1 MNELQGMSDPKPM
14 ATDTTPPQRFR
25 RPSPLLWVV
34 VPVFLVL
41 LIQGVLVMEI
51 TPTRLASGAVN
62 LMHFIGRAFP
72 PYLSDLDVIGWAM
85 LETLYIAL
93 VGVTAG
99 VVLSVPFAF
108 LAARNTAPHV
118 SVRVVTRF
126 LIAAMR
132 TIPDLVWA
140 LIFVVSVGLGPLAG
154 VLAIV
159 MDTIG
164 FAARFFSERIEEVHP
179 GPSEALTSTG
189 AGRLSVIGGAIM
201 PETLASMT
209 ATSLF
214 SVEKALRSA
223 VTLGLVGAGGIGVEL
238 AAAMRLFNYDEA
250 LTIILAILI
259 CVLGFEQLSSAI
271 RKRVI

>member
-1 MNELQGMSDPKPM
+1 MKDLDAAASAANAPPPRLRKPSLF
-14 ATDTTPPQRFR
+14 AWGVT
-25 RPSPLLWVV
+25 LA
-34 VPVFLVL
+34 FLAFF
-41 LIQGVLVMEI
+41 IQGVLVMDI
-51 TPTRLASGAVN
+51 TLERLGSGAVN
-62 LMHFIGRAFP
+62 LAHFIGRAFP
-72 PYLSDLDVIGWAM
+72 PDPNGLDTIAWSM
-85 LETLYIAL
+85 LETLYIAI

-99 VVLSVPFAF
+99 IIISVPFAF
-108 LAARNTAPHV
+108 LAARNTTPHPL
-118 SVRVVTRF
+118 VRVLTRF
-126 LIAAMR
+126 VVATMR

-140 LIFVVSVGLGPLAG
+140 LIFVVAVGLGPLAG

-159 MDTIG
+159 MDTVG

-179 GPSEALTSTG
+179 GPSEALASTG

-250 LTIILAILI
+250 LTIIIAILI

>member
-1 MNELQGMSDPKPM
+1 MQSNSASNSAL
-14 ATDTTPPQRFR
+14 TPPPRFK
-25 RPSPLLWVV
+25 RPSTFAWAVGL
-34 VPVFLVL
+34 VFLAL
-41 LIQGVLVMEI
+41 FIQGLLVVEV
-51 TPTRLASGAVN
+51 TPGRLAQGAVN
-62 LMHFIGRAFP
+62 LVDFVARATP
-72 PYLSDLDVIGWAM
+72 PSDKDLDQVGWAM
-85 LETLYIAL
+85 LETLYIAI
-93 VGVTAG
+93 VGVVAG
-99 VVLSVPFAF
+99 VVLSVPFAL
-108 LAARNTAPHV
+108 LAARNTTPHV
-118 SVRVVTRF
+118 LVRVVTRF

-140 LIFVVSVGLGPLAG
+140 LIFVVAVGLGPLAG

-179 GPSEALTSTG
+179 GPSEALASTG
-189 AGRLSVIGGAIM
+189 AGRVSVIGGAIM

-214 SVEKALRSA
+214 SFEKALRSA

-238 AAAMRLFNYDEA
+238 ASAMRLYNYDEA
-250 LTIILAILI
+250 LTIIIAILI
-259 CVLGFEQLSSAI
+259 CVLAFEQVSSAI